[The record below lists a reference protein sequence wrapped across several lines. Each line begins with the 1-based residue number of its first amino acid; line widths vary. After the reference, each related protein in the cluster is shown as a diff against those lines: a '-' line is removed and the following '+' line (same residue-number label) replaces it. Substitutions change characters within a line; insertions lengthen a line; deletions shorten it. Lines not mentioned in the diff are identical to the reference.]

1 MRDVVNLHLSVRQTE
16 ALTARRATPA
26 PSPPASPARNSDIAA
41 VERRLA
47 EHLGLRVRITFDG
60 SGGTVQ
66 IRYTDL
72 DQLDIILNSFVSN
85 Q

>member
-1 MRDVVNLHLSVRQTE
+1 MREVVNRHLSVRQTE
-16 ALTARRATPA
+16 ALAARRQAPA
-26 PSPPASPARNSDIAA
+26 ASPSTAPHRNPDIAA

-66 IRYTDL
+66 IRYTDIY
-72 DQLDIILNSFVSN
+72 QLDSILSN
-85 Q
+85 IVPNQ